1 MPARA
6 TMARKPDPEADMA
19 GDRRCVVTRCS
30 GDRYGLIRFVVGP
43 NGAIVPDL
51 AESLPGRGL
60 WLTAHRDI
68 VATAVAKG
76 QFARAARRPVTVD
89 PGLVDQLEGLLAR
102 RCVELLGFARRAGL
116 VSAGHQKVSETL
128 RGGGVA
134 LLLRAADS
142 DGRDGRELAVKA
154 GDAPVVSVLTG
165 TELGTALGREH
176 VVHVALGDG
185 RLTDSLLRECRRLE
199 GFRAGAPAVDHESPG
214 QSGRGENLSLES

>member
-6 TMARKPDPEADMA
+6 TMPRTPKPEAEMA
-19 GDRRCVVTRCS
+19 GDRRCVVTRSS

-43 NGAIVPDL
+43 NGAVVPDL

-68 VATAVAKG
+68 VGTAVAKG
-76 QFARAARRPVTVD
+76 QFARAARRPVTAD
-89 PGLVDQLEGLLAR
+89 PDLADQLETLLAR

-116 VSAGHQKVSETL
+116 VSAGHQQVSEAL
-128 RGGGVA
+128 RSGRVA

-142 DGRDGRELAVKA
+142 DGRDGRELARRA
-154 GDAPVVSVLTG
+154 GAAPVITVLTG
-165 TELGTALGREH
+165 TELGTALGRDH
-176 VVHVALGDG
+176 VVHVALGEG

-199 GFRAGAPAVDHESPG
+199 GFRADAPAVESDSPG
-214 QSGRGENLSLES
+214 HEGHGENLSLES

>member
-1 MPARA
+1 
-6 TMARKPDPEADMA
+6 MA
-19 GDRRCVVTRCS
+19 GDRRCVVTRGS

-76 QFARAARRPVTVD
+76 QFARAARRPVKVD
-89 PGLVDQLEGLLAR
+89 PDLVGQLESLLAR
-102 RCVELLGFARRAGL
+102 RCVELLGFSRRAGL
-116 VSAGHQKVSETL
+116 VSAGHQKVSEAL
-128 RGGGVA
+128 RGGRVA
-134 LLLRAADS
+134 VLLRAADS
-142 DGRDGRELAVKA
+142 DGRDGRELAGKA
-154 GDAPVVSVLTG
+154 GAAPVVSVLTG
-165 TELGTALGREH
+165 TEMGTALGREH
-176 VVHVALGDG
+176 VVHVALGEG

-199 GFRAGAPAVDHESPG
+199 GIRAAAPAVDRESPG

>member
-1 MPARA
+1 MPRNSN
-6 TMARKPDPEADMA
+6 PEADMA
-19 GDRRCVVTRCS
+19 GDRRCVVTRSS

-43 NGAIVPDL
+43 NGAVVPDL

-89 PGLVDQLEGLLAR
+89 PDLADQLEKLLAR
-102 RCVELLGFARRAGL
+102 RCMELLGFARRAGL
-116 VSAGHQKVSETL
+116 VSAGHQKVSEAL
-128 RGGGVA
+128 RGGKVA
-134 LLLRAADS
+134 ILLRAADS
-142 DGRDGRELAVKA
+142 EGRDGRELARQA
-154 GDAPVVSVLTG
+154 GATPVVSVLTG
-165 TELGTALGREH
+165 MELGTALGREH

-199 GFRAGAPAVDHESPG
+199 GFRADASAMESDASG
-214 QSGRGENLSLES
+214 REGRGENLSLES